1 MSTTI
6 KLSELID
13 ELLRISNQ
21 SKSIPMSAT
30 VGELLDLV
38 HLDEY
43 KTLRI
48 QSIPDEIFRKLP

>member
-48 QSIPDEIFRKLP
+48 PDEIYRKLP